1 MGLGMSVA
9 LSVATASAL
18 TVNGNLSDWGITV
31 ADGDNSN
38 FSNPNLGIGLV
49 NSLTE
54 DQSDFAGNSGYVGPN
69 YDAEYMSIAVQGTT
83 MYLAIISGQRPHAL
97 FPGRYL
103 SDDPGRRCRHR
114 GRRRC
119 RRGQHDHRRRGRI
132 DLQSIQQLLHT

>member
-69 YDAEYMSIAVQGTT
+69 YDAEYMGIAVQGTT
-83 MYLAIISGQRPHAL
+83 CISPSFRANALITASRSIPRAI
-97 FPGRYL
+97 
-103 SDDPGRRCRHR
+103 
-114 GRRRC
+114 
-119 RRGQHDHRRRGRI
+119 
-132 DLQSIQQLLHT
+132 SI